1 MSKVYVIT
9 DGRHYKIG
17 MTDHDV
23 AARIKQLQTGCAT
36 KLVKICEVE
45 CYGGALT
52 VEKYLHHKCRY
63 QRCVGE
69 WFMLTDKELAAVLK
83 TLADITSVASSVAAS
98 GRPWIVENL
107 IDLQYD
113 VDKTIRQREVRV
125 DELLVEMANMKF
137 KLGVDDE

>member
-1 MSKVYVIT
+1 MSKVYVMT

-17 MTDHDV
+17 MTDNDV
-23 AARIKQLQTGCAT
+23 TARIKQLQTGCAT

-98 GRPWIVENL
+98 GRPWVVENL